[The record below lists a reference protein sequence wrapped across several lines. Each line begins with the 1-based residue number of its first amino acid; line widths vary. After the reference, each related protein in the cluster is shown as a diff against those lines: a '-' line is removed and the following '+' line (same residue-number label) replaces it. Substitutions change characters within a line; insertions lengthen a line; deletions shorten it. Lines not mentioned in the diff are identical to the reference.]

1 MPFCK
6 ETGLGSFPFPNFLLF
21 QFTAKQL
28 SHMLKKRRDRMKL
41 YEMMINHKLNR
52 IQAGELKEIAR
63 QYGISIEYSQAEKIS
78 KILNGKNIN
87 IFDKRQRDGVIKQ
100 VSIILGNET
109 AAQIESI
116 FLSLTNT

>member
-1 MPFCK
+1 
-6 ETGLGSFPFPNFLLF
+6 
-21 QFTAKQL
+21 
-28 SHMLKKRRDRMKL
+28 MKL

-63 QYGISIEYSQAEKIS
+63 QYGISIHYNQAEKICG
-78 KILNGKNIN
+78 ILNGKNIN
-87 IFDKRQRDGVIKQ
+87 IFDKKQRDGVIKQ
-100 VSIILGNET
+100 VSLILGNET

>member
-1 MPFCK
+1 
-6 ETGLGSFPFPNFLLF
+6 
-21 QFTAKQL
+21 
-28 SHMLKKRRDRMKL
+28 MKL